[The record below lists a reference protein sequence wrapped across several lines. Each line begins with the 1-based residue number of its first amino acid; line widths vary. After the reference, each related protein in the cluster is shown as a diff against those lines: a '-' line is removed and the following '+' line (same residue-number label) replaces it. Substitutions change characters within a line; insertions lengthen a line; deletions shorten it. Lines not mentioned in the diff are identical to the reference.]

1 MPVFITSSAGSS
13 FLFFM
18 DPLRNDI
25 ADVINGIA
33 EKIRLRLKDHPET
46 RFNPDLVG
54 ENTASFF
61 ETLSKQI
68 RLGRE

>member
-1 MPVFITSSAGSS
+1 
-13 FLFFM
+13 M